1 MSGYHLKKIEKGVV
15 GELSKIKEELEECF
29 DAEAQGCKVMVIVE
43 LSDLVGA
50 INHYLSKN
58 YPSISLQD
66 LNKMAEITKRAFDN
80 GRR

>member
-1 MSGYHLKKIEKGVV
+1 MSGYHIKDIKKGEI

-29 DAEAQGCKVMVIVE
+29 DAEEQGCCLMVLIE

-50 INHYLSKN
+50 IKHYLAKHH
-58 YPSISLQD
+58 PTISIQD
-66 LNKMAEITKRAFDN
+66 LEKMANITKRAFDN